1 MIKQW
6 SVYIFI
12 CLGMSFGVLNA
23 QNAHGNAPENHGNQ
37 PSHETASGK
46 QEAHATENHG
56 ESAKKFDLNELILN
70 HIGNTNEFHL
80 WGDLSI
86 PLPCILYSNEDG
98 LNTFLSSEWH
108 HGHKAYNRYVSD
120 HGAVRRIKDASF
132 PSGSV
137 ALQGHGEHF
146 IEHQQAN
153 GEEVGSI
160 TYNGKKYQLE
170 KPAGLLTTSSFYDF
184 SITKN
189 VFTMLLAA
197 LLLFLIFRYVANRYK
212 SHPNQAPTGI
222 QNVMEVLVMFIVN
235 EVAKPMLGD
244 RYLKFLPYL
253 LTIFFFILTC
263 NVLGLIPIFPG
274 GANVTGNIATTAAL
288 ALIAFIVVNV
298 NGKADYWKHI
308 FWMPGVPVLMKI
320 FLAPIELIGVF
331 TKPFSLMIRLF
342 ANITAGHI
350 IILALV
356 GLIFVFGQ
364 AGQSIGGSIGGAAI
378 SVPFTLFLSI
388 IELLVAFLQAFIFT
402 ILTASYIGAAT
413 EEHHH

>member
-1 MIKQW
+1 
-6 SVYIFI
+6 
-12 CLGMSFGVLNA
+12 
-23 QNAHGNAPENHGNQ
+23 
-37 PSHETASGK
+37 
-46 QEAHATENHG
+46 
-56 ESAKKFDLNELILN
+56 
-70 HIGNTNEFHL
+70 
-80 WGDLSI
+80 
-86 PLPCILYSNEDG
+86 
-98 LNTFLSSEWH
+98 
-108 HGHKAYNRYVSD
+108 VSD

-137 ALQGHGEHF
+137 ALEGHGEHF
-146 IEHQQAN
+146 VEHKQAN

-160 TYNGKKYQLE
+160 THNGKKYELE
-170 KPAGLLTTSSFYDF
+170 KPSGLLTTSSFYDF

-197 LLLFLIFRYVANRYK
+197 LLLFLIFRYVAGRYK

-263 NVLGLIPIFPG
+263 NVLGLIPVFPG

-364 AGQSIGGSIGGAAI
+364 AGQSLGGSIGGAAI

>member
-1 MIKQW
+1 MIKQL
-6 SVYIFI
+6 SVYLFI

-23 QNAHGNAPENHGNQ
+23 QNSHGNAPENHGN
-37 PSHETASGK
+37 PPAHETASGK
-46 QEAHATENHG
+46 QESHAAENHG

-70 HIGNTNEFHL
+70 HIGNANEFHL
-80 WGDLSI
+80 WGNLSI
-86 PLPCILYSNEDG
+86 PLPCILYSTEDG

-120 HGAVRRIKDASF
+120 HGSVRRIKDASF

-137 ALQGHGEHF
+137 ALEGHNEHF
-146 IEHQQAN
+146 IEHQQKN

-160 TYNGKKYQLE
+160 THNGKKYELE
-170 KPAGLLTTSSFYDF
+170 KPAGLLTQSSFFDF

-212 SHPNQAPTGI
+212 THPNQAPTGI

-244 RYLKFLPYL
+244 KYLKFLPYL

-263 NVLGLIPIFPG
+263 NVLGLIPVFPG

-308 FWMPGVPVLMKI
+308 FWMPGVPVPMKI